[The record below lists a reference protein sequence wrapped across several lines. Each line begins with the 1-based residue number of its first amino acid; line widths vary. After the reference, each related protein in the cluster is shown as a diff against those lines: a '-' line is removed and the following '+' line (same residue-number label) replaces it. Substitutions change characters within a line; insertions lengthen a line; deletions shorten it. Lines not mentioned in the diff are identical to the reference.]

1 MPQKIIKI
9 SHSKALNCKIHPVL
23 YKVYLR
29 LHDTLGAEIV
39 HRRKR
44 TSNMCIEIVFRCGF
58 LEEFIGS
65 TINTLREAETS
76 GFRVICRRQT
86 KPEHAV
92 YKGLTVYQ
100 LFLSPVHPKKRRE
113 MQTTVTPLS
122 SLSSPAASAA
132 YAAV

>member
-44 TSNMCIEIVFRCGF
+44 TSNMCIEIVFHCSF
-58 LEEFIGS
+58 LEEFLGS

-86 KPEHAV
+86 KPGHTI

-113 MQTTVTPLS
+113 IQTIITPLS
-122 SLSSPAASAA
+122 SLSSSTTATASAA
-132 YAAV
+132 V